1 MSVLMVASAHGSGAT
16 VTSLA
21 LALAGPR
28 PSLLVEADAHQG
40 SIRTGYR
47 QGQWGGEVGLWHL
60 AQAQFQ
66 HQLPEA
72 FEGHLRTL
80 DQDGNRLILPGLTD
94 PTQAPALAGVWEPL
108 ALLIQAM
115 DQHAGYDV
123 VVDAGRVAVEPG
135 RVHPTLF
142 PAALAHRADVV
153 VLVVRN
159 TLTSV
164 AQSLPLVRAL
174 QDDLERSGSG
184 AEALRLVLVQELSAG
199 RGGLRSDAIARRL
212 RVPVV
217 DILPWDTT
225 AGALLTH
232 GSPNPVRLSKLA
244 LLKQAR
250 KTCQLLA
257 VEAAN
262 RRRALDMPAA
272 PVSSPVVAGVL
283 QRLSAVQPV
292 LGPVTGSTR

>member
-1 MSVLMVASAHGSGAT
+1 MSVILVASAHGSGAT

-66 HQLPEA
+66 HQLPDA
-72 FEGHLRTL
+72 FEAHLRTL
-80 DQDGNRLILPGLTD
+80 DLDGNRLILPGLTD

-108 ALLIQAM
+108 ALLMQAM

-123 VVDAGRVAVEPG
+123 VIDAGRVTVEPG
-135 RVHPTLF
+135 RIHPVLF
-142 PAALAHRADVV
+142 PAPLAYRADAV

-159 TLTSV
+159 SLTSV
-164 AQSLPLVRAL
+164 AQTLPVVRAL
-174 QDDLERSGSG
+174 QNDLERSGSG
-184 AEALRLVLVQELSAG
+184 AEALRLLLVQELPAN

-212 RVPVV
+212 RAPVV
-217 DILPWDTT
+217 DILPWDPA
-225 AGALLTH
+225 AGSLLTH
-232 GSPNPVRLSKLA
+232 GSPQPVRLAKLA
-244 LLKQAR
+244 LIKQAR
-250 KTCQLLA
+250 KTAQLLA
-257 VEAAN
+257 VEASN

-272 PVSSPVVAGVL
+272 TVTSPDVAGVL
-283 QRLSAVQPV
+283 QRLSAAHPA
-292 LGPVTGSTR
+292 LGPVAGGTR